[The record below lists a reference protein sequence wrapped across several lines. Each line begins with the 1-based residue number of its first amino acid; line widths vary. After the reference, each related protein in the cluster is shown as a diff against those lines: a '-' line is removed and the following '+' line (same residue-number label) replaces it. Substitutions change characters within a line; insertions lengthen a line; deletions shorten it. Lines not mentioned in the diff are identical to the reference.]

1 MKDMENI
8 EGRCKDRKKQ
18 AREKRMLQ
26 RYADVISDT
35 VFKRLFGDE
44 KFPDLLL
51 YLLRHLIPERKISS
65 IVYTS
70 QEHQSAIPEGHGI
83 RIDVECYES
92 ETGARFAV
100 EMQALRTEHFH
111 DRLLLY
117 STYII
122 QEQHD
127 VGVGIPLEEIR
138 NREKGEKYSY
148 APSYVIALMNY
159 DDNKGSAEIKH
170 EYAITD
176 LGDRH
181 LMTDKIKYITLEL
194 PKYHEPIDSPAATV
208 LDKFCY
214 ALHNMTTFERRP
226 KYQEGKFFEMLFE
239 RAEIAKFT
247 PQEVMKYE
255 RDMLTQWDIDDLRET
270 VRHEARAEG
279 LAEGRAE
286 GRAEGLLKGIDRGRS
301 ESLAMVAQN
310 LLKSGMKPE
319 DVAHNTTLSVEKV
332 LEIQRNL

>member
-1 MKDMENI
+1 MKAMENFK
-8 EGRCKDRKKQ
+8 GSGKGRKKLV
-18 AREKRMLQ
+18 REKRMLQ

-83 RIDVECYES
+83 RIDVECYEA

-127 VGVGIPLEEIR
+127 VDVSVSPEEIR
-138 NREKGEKYSY
+138 SRRKEEKYSY

-159 DDNKGSAEIKH
+159 DDNKGSSAIKH

-176 LGDRH
+176 LEDRH

-194 PKYHEPIDSPAATV
+194 TKYHEPIDSPDATV

-214 ALHNMTTFERRP
+214 ALHNMSTFDKRP
-226 KYQEGKFFEMLFE
+226 KYLEGKFFEMLFE
-239 RAEIAKFT
+239 RVEIAKFT

-270 VRHEARAEG
+270 VRREAHEEG
-279 LAEGRAE
+279 LAEGRAK
-286 GRAEGLLKGIDRGRS
+286 GREEGLLKGIDRGRS
-301 ESLAMVAQN
+301 EGLTMVARN

-319 DVAHNTTLSVEKV
+319 DVAHITTLEAEKV
-332 LEIQRNL
+332 LEIQKNL

>member
-127 VGVGIPLEEIR
+127 VGVGISLEEIR

-159 DDNKGSAEIKH
+159 DDNKGSAEINLSF
-170 EYAITD
+170 A
-176 LGDRH
+176 
-181 LMTDKIKYITLEL
+181 
-194 PKYHEPIDSPAATV
+194 S
-208 LDKFCY
+208 FCT
-214 ALHNMTTFERRP
+214 N
-226 KYQEGKFFEMLFE
+226 
-239 RAEIAKFT
+239 
-247 PQEVMKYE
+247 
-255 RDMLTQWDIDDLRET
+255 
-270 VRHEARAEG
+270 
-279 LAEGRAE
+279 
-286 GRAEGLLKGIDRGRS
+286 
-301 ESLAMVAQN
+301 
-310 LLKSGMKPE
+310 KS
-319 DVAHNTTLSVEKV
+319 
-332 LEIQRNL
+332 